1 LHVNFN
7 FNEGRQSMHKSI
19 DIRAYLAL
27 SLLGVI
33 LLQSPPRT
41 AEVWAVDEQTTPGS
55 QAQPSSGSEVAMP
68 DGVIGVSL
76 HVGAERVGDTAVLYI
91 AHVLPDGPAQQA
103 GLKPG
108 DEVTT
113 VDGAA
118 VTGKTY
124 EQVALMVRGAPGSVV
139 KLGVKGEG
147 GLREISATRVAGQSL
162 YKGQMGSHGGPS
174 R

>member
-1 LHVNFN
+1 
-7 FNEGRQSMHKSI
+7 MHKSI
-19 DIRAYLAL
+19 DIRAYVAL
-27 SLLGVI
+27 GLLGVI
-33 LLQSPPRT
+33 LLHSLPRT
-41 AEVWAVDEQTTPGS
+41 AEVWAADEQTTLGS
-55 QAQPSSGSEVAMP
+55 QAQPSPGSEITMP

-91 AHVLPDGPAQQA
+91 AHVLPEGPAQQA
-103 GLKPG
+103 GLKQG

-147 GLREISATRVAGQSL
+147 GLREISVTRVAGQSL